1 VQCAATSSFPVFL
14 FSTDASISCLTV
26 LFSSCIS
33 AVVVAVVLRLSVS
46 FERESVSSDTR
57 GVLGGSDEYVA
68 RAFAGET
75 SVLSAG
81 GGESSQ
87 LAVLEDRLSDPV
99 DARIISDGS
108 VERIHQDDFIVFVA
122 RILIDPIRIQYTQI
136 AAALADT
143 FLGL

>member
-26 LFSSCIS
+26 LLSCCIS
-33 AVVVAVVLRLSVS
+33 VVLRLSVS